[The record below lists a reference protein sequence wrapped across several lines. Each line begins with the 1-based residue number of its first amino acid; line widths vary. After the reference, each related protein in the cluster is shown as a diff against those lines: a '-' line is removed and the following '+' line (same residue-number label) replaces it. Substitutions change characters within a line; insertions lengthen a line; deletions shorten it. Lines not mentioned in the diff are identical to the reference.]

1 METKFQ
7 RSDDV
12 PPFAAIGLFFAVL
25 IGMAYFDHRPAFNL
39 DSAALNSAFEMNIPV
54 ISVLFCSLCLN
65 FVALSSVLSSAIG
78 LRKQG
83 SRLAILTGK
92 GKSASK
98 GLSTVIG
105 TCLVALTS
113 TAVLFLTFYKF
124 ELVGPFQIPTNYRT
138 WILLFF
144 SSQLG
149 LSVALI
155 LSILYR
161 LSGIEI
167 SKLFSSETLP
177 TFPASKNSIVIGS
190 TGEAE

>member
-12 PPFAAIGLFFAVL
+12 PPFAAIGIFFALL
-25 IGMAYFDHRPAFNL
+25 IGMAYFDHRSAFTF
-39 DSAALNSAFEMNIPV
+39 DSIALNRVFELNMPV

-65 FVALSSVLSSAIG
+65 FVAFSSVMSSAIG

-83 SRLAILTGK
+83 RRLAILTGR
-92 GKSASK
+92 GNSVSKS
-98 GLSTVIG
+98 LVTVVG
-105 TCLVALTS
+105 TSFVALIS
-113 TAVLFLTFYKF
+113 TAILFLSFYKF
-124 ELVGPFQIPTNYRT
+124 ELVGPLQIPTNYRI

-149 LSVALI
+149 LTIALA

-161 LSGIEI
+161 LSGIKV
-167 SKLFSSETLP
+167 SKFFSLETLP
-177 TFPASKNSIVIGS
+177 TFPAAKNSIVVGS
-190 TGEAE
+190 TGELE